1 MVMDTDDT
9 GIPHAPAGVVTLKS
23 PFGFEET
30 LARIAAAIAAK
41 GLTLF
46 ADIDHSGAAASVGL
60 TMRPAHVLIFGSPR
74 AGTPLMVAAPLLA
87 LELPLKALVWQDTAG
102 LTQVS
107 YTSPAYLAHRYTVPD
122 NLTINI
128 AGIEPL
134 LAGALQQ

>member
-1 MVMDTDDT
+1 MDTDDT
-9 GIPHAPAGVVTLKS
+9 GISTAPAGVITLKS

-30 LARIAAAIAAK
+30 LARITAAVAAQ

-46 ADIDHSGAAASVGL
+46 ADIDHSGVAASVGV
-60 TMRPAHVLIFGSPR
+60 TMQPAHVLIFGSPL

-102 LTQVS
+102 QTHVS
-107 YTSPAYLAHRYTVPD
+107 YTSPAYLARRYAVPD
-122 NLTINI
+122 DLAKNI

-134 LAGALQQ
+134 LAGVLQR

>member
-1 MVMDTDDT
+1 MDTDDT
-9 GIPHAPAGVVTLKS
+9 GISTAPAGVITLKS

-30 LARIAAAIAAK
+30 LARITAAVAAQ

-46 ADIDHSGAAASVGL
+46 ADIDHSGVAASVGL
-60 TMRPAHVLIFGSPR
+60 TMQPANVLIFGSPL

-102 LTQVS
+102 QTHVS
-107 YTSPAYLAHRYTVPD
+107 YTSPAYLARRYAVPD
-122 NLTINI
+122 DLAKNI

-134 LAGALQQ
+134 LAGALQR